1 MTNPT
6 TPAILNHYGLKDLV
20 LFARVFKKDPLT
32 NTALVVLESNHATI
46 KAVISAEIENKP
58 GLLVAIQLLAA
69 DQWKVP
75 RIIASFNSEDEQ
87 KLKVNFVE
95 RGLVA
100 KYVTPDQLANANLS
114 VPKNM
119 ISKPIRDANGNINT
133 RVLGLVFDSESIL
146 NQTNI
151 NVGGANLLKQGNL
164 VNLVSQGGQITFTVN
179 KPETE
184 EEHLAKAKLKE
195 EQIKKLRLAI
205 NYQAANEQQLL
216 IKEDGTINVEVFR
229 KGNKYTLYDDKEI
242 KQKFDEIYKDVSA
255 QEKKELENYLTKLR
269 EVKKCME
276 DSAKESKKKTKTFL
290 DQVGDQLINDVVLGV
305 AKSVAL
311 DLLNSLLPD
320 YLKVNVV
327 IERDQDGHVYVKNF
341 SVGAMVYDVQKD
353 TVTVS
358 GDVFNPFIN
367 SGVDEV
373 NKLLPPFLQV
383 SASELGLEIGEIVIQ
398 KNELEQDVQ
407 KEYRVRDDIIVVNGN
422 ATTYIQMRG
431 QKFNLGR
438 ATDIYVDR
446 SISYGLEELNKVL
459 PDLFYVSVRR
469 DPEDNSRVFDSGPFS
484 IKASGKNA
492 GLSVD
497 QEKLKQTIEQLPEK
511 LLTEVPA
518 PLQASARA
526 LWSQAS
532 KYIVEDILYSKATE
546 AKREQERKERERAS
560 AFVQDKK
567 ALDRDKERL
576 ELDKQKLQQAE
587 ETLAIQ
593 KEILDNPSDEDQA
606 KRQQD
611 LIAYIKEQVRIQKE
625 KERIEKEESRIT
637 KEEERLEK
645 EGSEISPELVAQA
658 EEEVSTISAR
668 YDACIAKLQ
677 KDNPQTET
685 LEKKTG
691 APLASQGA
699 GSLGA
704 SSAPPV
710 AGSQG
715 TNPSNANP

>member
-1 MTNPT
+1 MNKPT
-6 TPAILNHYGLKDLV
+6 TPAILNHYGVKDLV

-32 NTALVVLESNHATI
+32 NTALVILQSNHATV
-46 KAVISAEIENKP
+46 KAVIPAGIEIKP
-58 GLLVAIQLLAA
+58 GLLVAVQLLAT

-75 RIIASFNSEDEQ
+75 RIIEAYTSENEQ
-87 KLKVNFVE
+87 KLKDNFVQ

-114 VPKNM
+114 VPKDM
-119 ISKPIRDANGNINT
+119 ISKSIKDANGNINNPL
-133 RVLGLVFDSESIL
+133 RLVYDLESVKSV
-146 NQTNI
+146 NI
-151 NVGGANLLKQGNL
+151 DASGANGSKLGPV
-164 VNLVSQGGQITFTVN
+164 VNLVSEGGQITFTIT

-184 EEHLAKAKLKE
+184 EEHLAKVKLKE
-195 EQIKKLRLAI
+195 QQIQKLRAAI

-276 DSAKESKKKTKTFL
+276 DSAKESTKKTKTFM
-290 DQVGDQLINDVVLGV
+290 DQIGDQLINDVVLGV

-431 QKFNLGR
+431 QKFSLGR

-484 IKASGKNA
+484 IKTSGKNA

-560 AFVQDKK
+560 TYAQDKK

-576 ELDKQKLQQAE
+576 EIDKQKLQQAE
-587 ETLAIQ
+587 ENLALQ

-611 LIAYIKEQVRIQKE
+611 LSAYNKEQVRIEKE

-658 EEEVSTISAR
+658 EEEVSSISAR
-668 YDACIAKLQ
+668 YDACVAKLQ
-677 KDNPQTET
+677 KDNPKTDT
-685 LEKKTG
+685 LQNKTG
-691 APLASQGA
+691 APLGAAVVAPSQGPSLTTSGA
-699 GSLGA
+699 GS
-704 SSAPPV
+704 S
-710 AGSQG
+710 G